1 MKEWNNPYN
10 PFNSFKVLVWREWL
24 EGIVKGEFLPPVTVD
39 TDPANACN
47 YKCIWCNA
55 FDYMHGDVKK
65 QILPEKH
72 LIKLADFYKEW
83 GTHSTC
89 IAGGG
94 EPLMNPG
101 IPAFLE
107 RLYDNKIE
115 SGIITN
121 GSLLNDEIIEVIAR
135 TSRWCGISMD
145 AATPETYKKI
155 KGISDSKMFN
165 KVIENI
171 KKLTKKCEEYGNTC
185 DVAYKYLLHP
195 INSNEI
201 YEAVKLAKSIGV
213 KDFHMRP
220 VGWDNLTVTKHKG
233 KLDFESVIKNVEK
246 QCAKSLLLEDKH
258 FNFYGVRHKFQP
270 NMTKKVDFSK
280 CLATP
285 LILTFG
291 ADGNCHLCFDIRGR
305 KDLILCKHQPD
316 PKEVLKHWGT
326 QRHKDIL
333 DNIDVSKCPRCTFG
347 PYNEIIEQ
355 VFMKD
360 GMCRYFP

>member
-1 MKEWNNPYN
+1 MVKEWDNPYN
-10 PFNSFKVLVWREWL
+10 PFNSFKVLMWREWL
-24 EGIVKGEFLPPVTVD
+24 EGIAKGEFLVPVTVD

-55 FDYMHGDVKK
+55 FDYMHGSVKK
-65 QILPEKH
+65 QILPEGH
-72 LIKLADFYKEW
+72 LLKLADFYKEW

-101 IPAFLE
+101 MPAFLE
-107 RLYDNKIE
+107 KLNENGIE

-121 GSLLNDEIIEVIAR
+121 GSLLTDELIEIIAR

-155 KGISDSKMFN
+155 KGISDGKMFN

-171 KKLTKKCEEYGNTC
+171 RKLTKKCEEYNNTC

-195 INSNEI
+195 LNADEL
-201 YEAVKLAKSIGV
+201 YDAAKLAKDIGV

-220 VGWDNLTVTKHKG
+220 VGWDNLTVTKDKA
-233 KLDFESVIKNVEK
+233 KLDFESKIKRVEK
-246 QCAKSLLLEDKH
+246 QCANAFLLENNH

-270 NMTKKVDFSK
+270 NME
-280 CLATP
+280 
-285 LILTFG
+285 
-291 ADGNCHLCFDIRGR
+291 R
-305 KDLILCKHQPD
+305 KI
-316 PKEVLKHWGT
+316 
-326 QRHKDIL
+326 
-333 DNIDVSKCPRCTFG
+333 
-347 PYNEIIEQ
+347 
-355 VFMKD
+355 
-360 GMCRYFP
+360 